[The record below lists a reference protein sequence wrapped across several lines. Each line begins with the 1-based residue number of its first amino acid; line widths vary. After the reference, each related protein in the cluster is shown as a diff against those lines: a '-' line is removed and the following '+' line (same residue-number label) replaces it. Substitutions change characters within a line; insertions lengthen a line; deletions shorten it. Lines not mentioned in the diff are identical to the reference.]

1 MKAVVFTLW
10 LLLLPVACAQL
21 PELRPVRGTSP
32 FSADI
37 CDHVFPQG
45 DWQFLHVLEATPP
58 SGDKQTLL
66 GLSQLS
72 STRKTGKFVIM
83 TIEGMVLFEAHV
95 EGGIDIK
102 RAVPPFDRPGMA
114 QGIVDDLRLIFF
126 APDQPA
132 FNTGALDNGDRVC
145 RFALPGG
152 GTQDIEV
159 HSDAG
164 WTIYQYN
171 RSNRITRSVQPVPS
185 RGRSVHGMPNQLI
198 LDAPGPVGYRLIITL
213 LEAEPLPRPLQ
224 P

>member
-1 MKAVVFTLW
+1 MKAVVFALW
-10 LLLLPVACAQL
+10 LLLPVACAQL

-32 FSADI
+32 FPADI

-95 EGGIDIK
+95 DDGIDVK

-126 APDQPA
+126 APDPSTRI
-132 FNTGALDNGDRVC
+132 TGALDNGDRVC

-213 LEAEPLPRPLQ
+213 LEAEPLPRPLH